1 VLTNI
6 LLGITGLFI
15 SGLLV
20 KSQKKSSLK
29 NICVLCLSILL
40 TWGILLLLYKLK
52 QFDDQVIIGILI
64 GESITGF
71 FYFIKRRIPKEFVVF
86 ALPFFLSLTVGAY
99 MVLVKL
105 QDFKTTFGILL
116 AIWIIS
122 YVVFIN
128 RNDPGTKPIAKSV
141 MNCCNDE

>member
-6 LLGITGLFI
+6 LLGIIGLFV

-20 KSQKKSSLK
+20 KSQKKSSFN
-29 NICVLCLSILL
+29 NICVLCVSILF
-40 TWGILLLLYKLK
+40 TWGTLLLLYTLK

-71 FYFIKRRIPKEFVVF
+71 FYLIKRRIPREFIVF

-99 MVLVKL
+99 MVLTKL

-116 AIWIIS
+116 VIWVIS
-122 YVVFIN
+122 YLVFIN
-128 RNDPGTKPIAKSV
+128 RNDPGTKPIAESA
-141 MNCCNDE
+141 MNCCNDK